1 LTASSIPISRD
12 NQLASVV
19 APASGR
25 KQSPAE
31 TDLWI
36 FRDGKKSV
44 SGPGFVRELQRRVS
58 SSPSSLDALIQA
70 GQLEAALFDAG
81 SAYAGA
87 ASELTDS
94 LAYLAV
100 SGKAEPG
107 FSPEQLMQN
116 VRAPESIEITPPEGF
131 TYYALHPLDF
141 AHVIEKLPQSES
153 YAVVGIR
160 SIGTTLSAVT
170 AAALRARGN
179 FATRLTVRPTGHP
192 YSRTTELASEQIAWV
207 REHLS
212 RSSRFLVVDEGPGRS
227 GSTFLSVAEALVR
240 AGVAVS
246 AITLIGSRQVDP
258 QALCADEAASRW
270 NSFRFQAV
278 TVSVSDRFSGDIYL
292 GGGDWRRH
300 FVGYDSDRWPESWT
314 QMERLKFL
322 SFDRRS
328 FLKFEGIGP
337 IGTEARERAFV
348 LADAGFSP
356 SVSDAGNGFLAY
368 DALRDR
374 PLHIG
379 DVSASVLERIAEYC
393 AFRVSQFS
401 ARPSA
406 PDELRRMLEFNVQ
419 QEFGR
424 DAELNSAELNSNDLV
439 SDSPIVVDGRMQPY
453 EWIPTSE
460 GRALKTDAISHGDN
474 HFFPGSCDIA
484 WDLAGTAIE
493 WRLEPDEVEFLL
505 NRFRQLS
512 GIDASSR
519 ISIHMLA
526 YCVFRLGFCKM
537 AIPTVRGSAEEQRL
551 EKAYRYYRGKA
562 EQLLLRHQ
570 SSLRAA

>member
-1 LTASSIPISRD
+1 LTASSILISRH
-12 NQLASVV
+12 NQLASAV
-19 APASGR
+19 APASLP

-44 SGPGFVRELQRRVS
+44 SGPELVRELRRRVS
-58 SSPSSLDALIQA
+58 SPSCSLDALIQA

-81 SAYAGA
+81 SACAGA
-87 ASELTDS
+87 ASKLTDS

-100 SGKAEPG
+100 SGEAEPG
-107 FSPEQLMQN
+107 FSPDQLMQK
-116 VRAPESIEITPPEGF
+116 VKAPDSIEITPPEGF

-141 AHVIEKLPQSES
+141 AHVVEKIPKADS

-170 AAALRARGN
+170 AAGLRARGDS
-179 FATRLTVRPTGHP
+179 ATRLTVRPTGHP
-192 YSRTTELASEQIAWV
+192 YSRATEFTSEQIEWIH
-207 REHLS
+207 EHLS
-212 RSSRFLVVDEGPGRS
+212 RSSKFLVVDEGPGRS

-240 AGVAVS
+240 AGVPAS
-246 AITLIGSRQVDP
+246 AINLIGSRQFDP
-258 QALCADEAASRW
+258 QALCANEAASRW
-270 NSFRFQAV
+270 RLFRFQAV
-278 TVSVSDRFSGDIYL
+278 TVSVSDRFSGYIYV

-300 FVGYDSDRWPESWT
+300 FFGDDSGRWPESWT

-322 SFDRRS
+322 SSDRRS

-348 LADAGFSP
+348 LADASFSP

-368 DALRDR
+368 DALSER

-379 DVSASVLERIAEYC
+379 DLSASVLERIAEYC
-393 AFRVSQFS
+393 AFRVSHFS
-401 ARPSA
+401 ARPSS
-406 PDELRRMLEFNVQ
+406 PDELQKMLEFNVQ

-424 DAELNSAELNSNDLV
+424 DFELNSAQLNSNDLV
-439 SDSPIVVDGRMQPY
+439 SASPIVVDGRMQPY
-453 EWIPTSE
+453 EWISTGE
-460 GRALKTDAISHGDN
+460 GKVLKTDAISHGDN
-474 HFFPGSCDIA
+474 HFFPGPCDIA
-484 WDLAGTAIE
+484 WDLAGAAIE
-493 WRLEPDEVEFLL
+493 WRLEPDAVEFLL

-512 GIDASSR
+512 GIDAQSR

-537 AIPTVRGSAEEQRL
+537 ALPTVCGSAEEQRL

-562 EQLLLRHQ
+562 EQLLFKHQ